1 MHDRFRGAWT
11 RLVLPHRATPSP
23 ALPHRDLAAVD
34 EAAAVARTGGG
45 RVARRAPAHLEQCRR
60 LIFPATFLTVTLFA
74 LNFLGDGLRDALDPK
89 DR

>member
-1 MHDRFRGAWT
+1 LIADDDRYW
-11 RLVLPHRATPSP
+11 PHRATPSP

-34 EAAAVARTGGG
+34 QAAAVAGAGGG
-45 RVARRAPAHLEQCRR
+45 RIARQAPARVEQCRR
-60 LIFPATFLTVTLFA
+60 VIFPAAFLTVTLFA